1 MSPAAFEPAIPAS
14 ERRQTCDLDGMA
26 TGIGLQVLDNVI
38 NYTIT
43 HTHTHTHTESLFVIT
58 KNTNVILEEF
68 SSLNFRF
75 LAANTLF
82 ALNSPFYFLFL

>member
-1 MSPAAFEPAIPAS
+1 MSPAGSEPAIPPS

-43 HTHTHTHTESLFVIT
+43 PLHLHTHTHTDTHIHTESLFVIT
-58 KNTNVILEEF
+58 KNTNFILEEF
-68 SSLNFRF
+68 SSLTFRF
-75 LAANTLF
+75 LAAKEEKN
-82 ALNSPFYFLFL
+82 AK